1 MRIGGSLAIV
11 RKSLPTHWRSALA
24 IAVLATVILV
34 PLVIRSRNA
43 RKHAAAIEEL
53 SVIRQCLGRYYV
65 DNGFYPTTDQGL
77 GALTPWEPD
86 QLDPGMIIPAPP
98 PSRRL
103 RLLDP
108 WGRPFEYES
117 DGNSYLLKSLGSSG
131 VQSSDLTINSPP

>member
-1 MRIGGSLAIV
+1 V
-11 RKSLPTHWRSALA
+11 A
-24 IAVLATVILV
+24 IAVLATVLSV
-34 PLVIRSRNA
+34 PLAIRFRNA
-43 RKHAAAIEEL
+43 RRHEAAIEEL
-53 SVIRQCLGRYYV
+53 SVIRKCLNRYYI
-65 DNGFYPTTDQGL
+65 DNGLYPTTDQGL
-77 GALTPWEPD
+77 SALMSSDPNE
-86 QLDPGMIIPAPP
+86 LDPGMIIPAPP